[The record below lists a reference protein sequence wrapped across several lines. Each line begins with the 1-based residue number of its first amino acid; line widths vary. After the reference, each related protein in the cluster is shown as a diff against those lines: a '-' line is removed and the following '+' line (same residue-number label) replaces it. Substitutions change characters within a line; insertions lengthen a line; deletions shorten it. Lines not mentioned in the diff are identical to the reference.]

1 MSFVCSVCVHT
12 VLHTTFCYVC
22 TDISKMLESL
32 DPGCD
37 GKLSVS
43 KLTRDE
49 IPQENYV
56 NLMEFIDIL
65 DANNDGKTVE
75 ISQEPEDISKEEW
88 ADDESGVN
96 KESNRKSEK
105 SGEEEDIEVL

>member
-1 MSFVCSVCVHT
+1 
-12 VLHTTFCYVC
+12 
-22 TDISKMLESL
+22 MLESL

-56 NLMEFIDIL
+56 NLKEFIDIL
-65 DANNDGKTVE
+65 DAYNNDGKTVE
-75 ISQEPEDISKEEW
+75 ISQEPEEIPKEEW
-88 ADDESGVN
+88 PDDESGVN
-96 KESNRKSEK
+96 KESNRKREK
-105 SGEEEDIEVL
+105 FGEKEDDIEVGVIYDLLEANLYQ